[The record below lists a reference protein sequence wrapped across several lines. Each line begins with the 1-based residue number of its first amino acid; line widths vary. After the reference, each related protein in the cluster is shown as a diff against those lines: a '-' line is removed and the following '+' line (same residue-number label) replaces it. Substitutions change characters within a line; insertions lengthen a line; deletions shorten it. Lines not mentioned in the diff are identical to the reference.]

1 MTRADIVVIGA
12 GVIGCSIAYHV
23 LRRAPGTRIVI
34 LEREG
39 MPGMG
44 STAKATGA
52 IRYQFSTAEYIRLT
66 QLSLPEFLRFEE
78 ETGYSVHFRAHGRLF
93 VTTRPEQ
100 MAELRRGVEFQRSFD
115 VPSEIVS
122 PKMAGEMVP
131 GLRTDDLLGGSF
143 CQADGSA
150 EPAAAVQ
157 GYASRA
163 QALGAQLF
171 CDQEVLGLLRQGD
184 RLTGVRTVDGA
195 VEAGTVVIAAG
206 PYSADVAKTAGIDI
220 PARPYRRQVT
230 VAAPIPSLDVEIP
243 MLCDADTGFYIH
255 RTGRGD
261 LLLGGTDK
269 DTHPGYGSA
278 VDWNTVEYTLS
289 AGARRVPVIETAQV
303 RSNYVGL
310 RGLTADH
317 LPILGRVAGIDGLVV
332 ACGDNGKGFM
342 HAPAVGLLLSELI
355 VDGAAASLDLS
366 PFRLERFTEPAQKKE
381 AYF

>member
-1 MTRADIVVIGA
+1 MTRADVAVIGA
-12 GVIGCSIAYHV
+12 GVIGCSIAYHL
-23 LRRAPGTRIVI
+23 LRRAPATRVLI

-39 MPGMG
+39 MPGLG

-66 QLSLPEFLRFEE
+66 QLSLPQYLRFEE

-93 VTTRPEQ
+93 VTSRPDR
-100 MAELRRGVEFQRSFD
+100 MAELWRGVEFQRSFG
-115 VPSEIVS
+115 VPSAIVS
-122 PKMAGEMVP
+122 PQTAAEMIP

-143 CQADGSA
+143 CGADGSA

-163 QALGAQLF
+163 RALGARLL
-171 CDQEVLGLLRQGD
+171 CDQEVVGLLREGD
-184 RLTGVRTVDGA
+184 RVTGVRTA
-195 VEAGTVVIAAG
+195 RETVEAGTVVVAAG
-206 PYSADVAKTAGIDI
+206 PYSADVAKTAGIDV
-220 PARPYRRQVT
+220 PARPYQRQVS
-230 VAAPIPSLDVEIP
+230 VAAPIPSLDREIP
-243 MLCDADTGFYIH
+243 MFCDADTGFYIH
-255 RTGRGD
+255 RTGSGD

-278 VDWNTVEYTLS
+278 VDWNTVEETLS

-303 RSNYVGL
+303 RTNYVGL
-310 RGLTADH
+310 RGLTPDR
-317 LPILGRVAGIDGLVV
+317 LPILGRVAAVDGLVL

-355 VDGAAASLDLS
+355 VDGAAESLDLG
-366 PFRLERFTEPAQKKE
+366 PFRLERFAEPAQKKE